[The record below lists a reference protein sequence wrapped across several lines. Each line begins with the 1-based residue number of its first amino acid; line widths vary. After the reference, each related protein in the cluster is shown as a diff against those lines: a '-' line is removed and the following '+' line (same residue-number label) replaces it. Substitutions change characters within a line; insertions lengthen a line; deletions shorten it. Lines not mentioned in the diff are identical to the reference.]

1 MFSTLNEALNHH
13 TVLEERGITFVEGE
27 SQSEFCNFAE
37 LYRSSMS
44 ALHLLRKNGVNEGSE
59 VILQL
64 DNTREFLVIFWACL
78 LGGFIPV
85 PLTVSK
91 NEESL
96 AKTLRVT
103 GVLNRP
109 FIVAESRHVEEL
121 REHLSRIPDRN
132 CALLNIQ
139 DLINQNLEH
148 QEQPI
153 SAHPDDVAFIQFSS
167 GTTGEPKGVK
177 LTHRKL
183 LANIYDLEERLG
195 ATSEDAFL
203 NWMPLTHDLGMIMFH
218 LLPLVAGLNQ
228 YQMPT
233 WLFIRR
239 PVLWLQTASHFK
251 ATMLAS
257 PNFGIKYFLN
267 AYHKAANQRSFDW
280 NLTPIKAIVNG
291 AEPIDV
297 DACRQ
302 FLDEMAVFGL
312 DGKSMKMG
320 YGMAEACVAVCIQEQ
335 SEAFTTYYVRRDTLS
350 IGDQAVFL
358 SSEDEAGLALSGTGT
373 PLRNSQVR
381 ICDDSGRTLP
391 KGYIGYIQIKGAN
404 ITDGYYNNEEAT
416 NKLFTPDEWAHTG
429 DLGFLIHNHLV
440 FTGRTKDIIIINGS
454 NYYPYDIERI
464 AEECTDLKIKRM
476 IACGVYNEATGTEEV
491 VLFVLYRDKLEEF
504 GRHADKIRRHV
515 NHVMGIHLSV
525 ILPISK
531 IHQTTS
537 GKLQRYKY
545 IEKYKEGAFQKVEDE
560 LSKWQEVREQE
571 ALVHRPKD
579 ATQQALFEIW
589 SKLLGKKYFG
599 VHDSFFEIGGTSILV
614 IQMLEEVDLLYP
626 DVITLTDIF
635 AYPSVEQL
643 AQLISSSDGL
653 SKKEIQLQAVQLEA
667 PYFEAE
673 WSGAENQY
681 RMVMSSS
688 QRDRF
693 QTFCHELQVADE
705 AVWLALFSNAIYEI
719 STGPKVTVHT
729 MMDGKGWIVPF
740 HVDFAQVESIEDLL
754 ILAGAKKKVGEAEV
768 YHTRDIERHVTRIE
782 PGYVRCLFAQKGW
795 LHTEDA
801 LHNVFDMIMEW
812 EDLKDTSELFFR
824 YNPSR
829 MNGVLMKELFQTIA
843 DSIES
848 LLSVDR
854 VTNISVSQ

>member
-1 MFSTLNEALNHH
+1 MFSTLNEALYHH
-13 TVLEERGITFVEGE
+13 TVLKERGITFVEGE
-27 SQSEFCNFAE
+27 FQSEFCNFDE

-44 ALHLLRKNGVNEGSE
+44 ALHLLRKNGVSERCE

-64 DNTREFLVIFWACL
+64 DNTREFLVVFWACL
-78 LGGFIPV
+78 LGGIIPV

-109 FIVAESRHVEEL
+109 FIVAESRHIAEL
-121 REHLSRIPDRN
+121 REHLSSFPDRN
-132 CALLNIQ
+132 CILLDVQ
-139 DLINQNLEH
+139 DLMNQTVEH
-148 QEQPI
+148 HEEPVL
-153 SAHPDDVAFIQFSS
+153 AHPDDIAFIQFSS

-195 ATSEDAFL
+195 ATTEDAFL

-239 PVLWLQTASHFK
+239 PVLWLQSASQFK

-280 NLTPIKAIVNG
+280 DLSRIKAIVNG

-297 DACRQ
+297 EACRQ

-312 DGKSMKMG
+312 DGKTMKMG

-335 SEAFTTYYVRRDTLS
+335 HEAFTTYYVRRDTLS
-350 IGDQAVFL
+350 VGDQALFL

-373 PLRNSQVR
+373 PLRSSQVR

-391 KGYIGYIQIKGAN
+391 KGFVGFIQIKGAN

-416 NKLFTPDEWAHTG
+416 NNLFTPDGWAHTG
-429 DLGFLIHNHLV
+429 DLGFLINNHLV

-464 AEECTDLKIKRM
+464 AEGCTDLKIKRM
-476 IACGVYNEATGTEEV
+476 IACGVYNEATGTEEAA
-491 VLFVLYRDKLEEF
+491 LFVLYRDKLEEF
-504 GRHADKIRRHV
+504 GRHADQIRRHV
-515 NHVMGIHLSV
+515 NHVMGIHLTI

-545 IEKYKEGAFQKVEDE
+545 IDKYREGAFQKVEDE
-560 LSKWQEVREQE
+560 LSKWQELREQE
-571 ALVHRPKD
+571 TQVQRPND
-579 ATQQALFEIW
+579 TTQQALFEIW
-589 SKLLGKKYFG
+589 CKVLGKKYFG

-614 IQMLEEVDLLYP
+614 MQMLEEVELLYP

-635 AYPSVEQL
+635 AYPSVAKL
-643 AQLISSSDGL
+643 AELISASQGL
-653 SKKEIQLQAVQLEA
+653 SRKELQLQAVQLEA
-667 PYFEAE
+667 NYFEAE

-681 RMVMSSS
+681 RMMMVPS

-693 QTFCHELQVADE
+693 KTFCHEMQVAEE

-719 STGPKVTVHT
+719 STGSKVTVHT

-740 HVDFAQVESIEDLL
+740 HVDFAEVERIEDLL
-754 ILAGAKKKVGEAEV
+754 ILAGVKKKVGEAEV
-768 YHTRDIERHVTRIE
+768 YHTRDIERYVTRIE
-782 PGYVRCLFAQKGW
+782 PGYARCLFVQKGW

-801 LHNVFDMIMEW
+801 LHDVFDMIMEW
-812 EDLKDTSELFFR
+812 KDTTDAAELFFR
-824 YNPSR
+824 YNPFR
-829 MNGVLMKELFQTIA
+829 MSAVLMKELFQTIA

-848 LLSVDR
+848 LLSVDIIS
-854 VTNISVSQ
+854 NISVSQ

>member
-1 MFSTLNEALNHH
+1 MFSTLNEALCRH
-13 TVLEERGITFVEGE
+13 TELEERGITFVEGE
-27 SQSEFCNFAE
+27 FQSEFCNFAE
-37 LYRSSMS
+37 LYQSSMS
-44 ALHLLRKNGVNEGSE
+44 AVHLLRKNGVSEGSE

-64 DNTREFLVIFWACL
+64 DNTRDFLVIFWACL
-78 LGGFIPV
+78 LGGIIPV

-91 NEESL
+91 NEEAL

-103 GVLNRP
+103 GVLKHP
-109 FIVAESRHVEEL
+109 FIVAESRHLAEL
-121 REHLSRIPDRN
+121 RERLSCFPDRN
-132 CALLNIQ
+132 CVLLDVKN
-139 DLINQNLEH
+139 LMNQTVEH
-148 QEQPI
+148 HEKPVL
-153 SAHPDDVAFIQFSS
+153 ARPDDIAFIQFSS
-167 GTTGEPKGVK
+167 GTTGEPKGIK

-195 ATSEDAFL
+195 ASSEDAFL

-239 PVLWLQTASHFK
+239 PVLWLQLASQFK

-267 AYHKAANQRSFDW
+267 AYHKAANQRYFD
-280 NLTPIKAIVNG
+280 LDLSRIKAVVNG

-297 DACRQ
+297 EACQQ
-302 FLDEMAVFGL
+302 FLDEMAIYGL
-312 DGKSMKMG
+312 DGKTMKMG

-335 SEAFTTYYVRRDTLS
+335 HEAFTTYYVRRDSLNV
-350 IGDQAVFL
+350 GDQAHFL

-373 PLRNSQVR
+373 PLRSSQVR
-381 ICDDSGRTLP
+381 VCDDSGRTLP
-391 KGYIGYIQIKGAN
+391 KGYVGFIQIKGAN

-416 NKLFTPDEWAHTG
+416 NNLFTPDGWAHTG
-429 DLGFLIHNHLV
+429 DLGFLINNHLV

-476 IACGVYNEATGTEEV
+476 IACGIYREDTGTEEAA
-491 VLFVLYRDKLEEF
+491 LFVLYRDKLEEF
-504 GRHADKIRRHV
+504 GRYADQIRRHV
-515 NHVMGIHLSV
+515 NQVMGIHLSV

-545 IEKYKEGAFQKVEDE
+545 IEKYKEGAFRNVEDE
-560 LSKWQEVREQE
+560 LTKWEELREQE
-571 ALVHRPKD
+571 VLVQRPEDK
-579 ATQQALFEIW
+579 TQQALFDIW
-589 SKLLGKKYFG
+589 CKLLGKKHVG
-599 VHDSFFEIGGTSILV
+599 VNDSFFEIGGTSILV
-614 IQMLEEVDLLYP
+614 MQMLEEVDLLYP

-635 AYPSVEQL
+635 AYPSVAQL
-643 AQLISSSDGL
+643 AQLISGSQEL
-653 SKKEIQLQAVQLEA
+653 PRKKLQLQAVQLEA
-667 PYFEAE
+667 PYFEAV

-681 RMVMSSS
+681 RMAVDPA
-688 QRDRF
+688 QRSRF
-693 QTFCHELQVADE
+693 QTLCLELQIAEE
-705 AVWLALFSNAIYEI
+705 AIWLALLSNAMYDI
-719 STGPKVTVHT
+719 SIDSKVTVHT

-740 HVDFAQVESIEDLL
+740 NVDFAEVERIEDLL
-754 ILAGAKKKVGEAEV
+754 LLAGVKKKVGEAEV
-768 YHTRDIERHVTRIE
+768 YHKRDIEKYVPRIE
-782 PGYVRCLFAQKGW
+782 PGYARCLFVRKGW

-801 LHNVFDMIMEW
+801 LHGVFDMIMEW
-812 EDLKDTSELFFR
+812 QDMTDSVELFFR

-829 MNGVLMKELFQTIA
+829 MNGVLMKGLFQTIA
-843 DSIES
+843 DSLES
-848 LLSVDR
+848 LLSVDIVSNR
-854 VTNISVSQ
+854 SVSQ